1 MKNMDNKAQGSNFI
15 LLIMVLFIMMFIFS
29 NPSISNAI
37 TSGAHSFF
45 YPLIGFN
52 GKYPVLT
59 IFIAGLIVVL
69 LSSLL
74 TNFFTDWKK
83 MGESQE
89 IAKAFQQE
97 LAKARKEGN
106 TNRVK
111 KLMKMQPEITRK
123 QTEASSGSMKPMVFL
138 IIFIWP
144 IFMWLR
150 YFLQFYVPHYYF
162 TVPWADGLPLV
173 SNEKF
178 IMQAW
183 LWLYL
188 IFSTV
193 VGQVIRQGLKYI
205 SWSDW
210 WKNIKSKIKS
220 SPMR

>member
-1 MKNMDNKAQGSNFI
+1 MKEIDNKAQGSNFL

-106 TNRVK
+106 TNRVN
-111 KLMKMQPEITRK
+111 KLMKMQPEIMQK
-123 QTEASSGSMKPMVFL
+123 QTEASSGTMKPMVFL

-162 TVPWADGLPLV
+162 KVPWANYV
-173 SNEKF
+173 SFFDKPF
-178 IMQAW
+178 LMQAW

-210 WKNIKSKIKS
+210 WKNIKSKIKAS
-220 SPMR
+220 SVR